1 MKISIQTVDLS
12 IYLPFDF
19 PWVINKMMLTI
30 KPKKIIIC
38 SYDFWPNLVW
48 LAKRNKIH
56 VNVFSFYIKS
66 NRSYFSNLGIKMLEL
81 LFNDLNSIYT
91 VTLKDKKIITSML
104 KNKTT
109 IVRACGNPRY
119 DTIKEMNAINNKYSS
134 KDLNL
139 REKKIIIASTHKEDD
154 FIIPVLI
161 KISRIYKNLKFLYVP
176 HEPTNFEIN
185 RLKKIFKIFEE
196 TLFVNHEGRKGD
208 LSKNK
213 FTLISKIGVLYN
225 LYWDCQLAYVGGG
238 FSKGIHNVMEPSI
251 AGIPIIFGP
260 KYEHANEA
268 YLLLKS
274 KGAFCISNSLEFET
288 AIVKLLSDD
297 KFLQKS
303 GDNSS
308 KLVKENLGS
317 SEKIVNYLLKD

>member
-1 MKISIQTVDLS
+1 MKVG
-12 IYLPFDF
+12 
-19 PWVINKMMLTI
+19 N
-30 KPKKIIIC
+30 
-38 SYDFWPNLVW
+38 
-48 LAKRNKIH
+48 RN
-56 VNVFSFYIKS
+56 
-66 NRSYFSNLGIKMLEL
+66 
-81 LFNDLNSIYT
+81 
-91 VTLKDKKIITSML
+91 
-104 KNKTT
+104 
-109 IVRACGNPRY
+109 
-119 DTIKEMNAINNKYSS
+119 
-134 KDLNL
+134 
-139 REKKIIIASTHKEDD
+139 
-154 FIIPVLI
+154 
-161 KISRIYKNLKFLYVP
+161 
-176 HEPTNFEIN
+176 
-185 RLKKIFKIFEE
+185 
-196 TLFVNHEGRKGD
+196 

-213 FTLISKIGVLYN
+213 FTLISKIGILYN

-288 AIVKLLSDD
+288 TVVKLLNDD

-317 SEKIVNYLLKD
+317 SEKNSKLFA